1 MASHTYYD
9 YKKGKHMT
17 ISHDSEEYRVLMSGG
32 ESGGEVGESGDTVH
46 TGVNSVPAHTQEQP
60 YRGEYGASSKWSKE
74 AWDRSMEKAK
84 ARHPDNPGK
93 DKANRYGWYTTLLFL
108 GAIGSAGTGMLF
120 ISAFLGLIAWVML
133 IVTLV
138 TYVSASIK
146 GH

>member
-1 MASHTYYD
+1 MASHTKPDYD
-9 YKKGKHMT
+9 HMEGSR
-17 ISHDSEEYRVLMSGG
+17 ISLGYGIDNTSDTGG
-32 ESGGEVGESGDTVH
+32 ESGGEVGESGDNVSPS
-46 TGVNSVPAHTQEQP
+46 VNSVPAHTQEQP